1 MHVKRDGLTPSMR
14 HGRFL
19 LVPLIVVAAI
29 VAMAGCASPAT
40 FQPATF
46 LDLARD
52 PPADDPP
59 FEGEVRVLENLPS
72 SDQYTRVGIVKVE
85 GVLLTKEA
93 EMVAKIKEKAAD
105 KGADA
110 VVMQSAMK
118 VIKNSDGSTTRRLA
132 AWAIRLNR

>member
-1 MHVKRDGLTPSMR
+1 MYVKQNELTPGTR
-14 HGRFL
+14 QAPL
-19 LVPLIVVAAI
+19 LLTVMFVA
-29 VAMAGCASPAT
+29 VAVLAGCASPAT
-40 FQPATF
+40 FQPSSGGQTF
-46 LDLARD
+46 
-52 PPADDPP
+52 PPY
-59 FEGEVRVLENLPS
+59 EGEVRVLENLPP

>member
-40 FQPATF
+40 FQPASGGQNF
-46 LDLARD
+46 
-52 PPADDPP
+52 PP

-93 EMVAKIKEKAAD
+93 EMVAERLQLERPPSAA
-105 KGADA
+105 
-110 VVMQSAMK
+110 Q
-118 VIKNSDGSTTRRLA
+118 IEILDGWETAPPWRSP
-132 AWAIRLNR
+132 NP